1 METVTPTPQKP
12 KTLIDLNVPYYAQ
25 LDSVTGEGY
34 RMCFSST
41 CAMAA
46 EFLRPGC
53 LKRSG
58 RQPDDVYLEIVRRFG
73 DTTDAAAQIR
83 ALRVLNIEA
92 AMRFDGRI
100 ANLVA
105 QLRAGIPAPVGW
117 LHRGDVSF
125 PAGGGHWS
133 LVKGWDEAKGQ
144 FIFHDPNGEA
154 DLLRGGYVTTAI
166 GSGKNQR
173 YSEKNWGRRWMVGQ
187 GGRFQPGTGWW
198 LELKK

>member
-12 KTLIDLNVPYYAQ
+12 KTLIDLNVAYYAQ

-53 LKRSG
+53 LKRPG

-92 AMRFDGRI
+92 AMRLDGRI
-100 ANLVA
+100 ANLVT
-105 QLRAGIPAPVGW
+105 QLRAGIPVPVGW

>member
-1 METVTPTPQKP
+1 MTPVPQKP
-12 KTLIDLNVPYYAQ
+12 KALIDLNVPYFAQ

-41 CAMAA
+41 CAMLA

-58 RQPDDVYLEIVRRFG
+58 RQPDDVYLEIVKRYG
-73 DTTDAAAQIR
+73 DTTQPEAQIR
-83 ALRVLNIEA
+83 ALRVLSIEA
-92 AMRFDGRI
+92 AMRYDGQI

-105 QLRAGIPAPVGW
+105 QLRAGIPTAAGW
-117 LHRGDVSF
+117 LHRGHVSA
-125 PAGGGHWS
+125 PTGGGHWS
-133 LVKGWDEAKGQ
+133 LVKGWDEARGQ

-154 DLLRGGYVTTAI
+154 DLVRGGYVTTTL

-173 YSEKNWGRRWMVGQ
+173 YSEKNWGRRWMVGA

-198 LELKK
+198 LEIKK